1 MFGKRVTL
9 FKLLGF
15 EVRVDLSWLVLAA
28 LITWSL
34 AKGVF
39 PHYVPGLEAASY
51 WWMGLVGA
59 LALFGSIVLHELSHS
74 LVARRDGLPMK
85 GITLFIF
92 GGVAEMG
99 EEPPSAGAEFRMA
112 VAGPLASVVIGVTSL
127 GLYAAGSRGGW
138 PQTATAILG
147 YVGWVNLLLAAFNMV
162 PAFPLDG
169 GRVLRAGL
177 WKLKDNLRWATR
189 IASAV
194 GSAFGYLLM
203 FLGVVNM
210 FRGDI
215 VGGLWWLLIGMFL
228 NSASQGSYQHLLV
241 RRALAGEAVS
251 RFMKRN
257 PVTVTGEISVAELVE
272 DYVYTYHYKMYPVVD
287 GGRLSG
293 CVTTADVKQVRRD
306 QWPQRRVR
314 DIAQACSERN
324 TVAPDS
330 DATEALAVM
339 HRGNLSRL
347 MVVDSGRLVGVL
359 ALKDLMRF
367 IGLKMDLEGKG
378 D

>member
-1 MFGKRVTL
+1 
-9 FKLLGF
+9 
-15 EVRVDLSWLVLAA
+15 
-28 LITWSL
+28 
-34 AKGVF
+34 
-39 PHYVPGLEAASY
+39 
-51 WWMGLVGA
+51 
-59 LALFGSIVLHELSHS
+59 
-74 LVARRDGLPMK
+74 VARRDGLTMK

-112 VAGPLASVVIGVTSL
+112 VAGPLASVVIGVVAL

-138 PQTATAILG
+138 PSAVTGILG

-177 WKLKDNLRWATR
+177 WKLRDNLRWATR

-194 GSAFGYLLM
+194 GSVFGYLLM

-228 NSASQGSYQHLLV
+228 NSASQGSYQRLLV
-241 RRALAGEAVS
+241 RRALSGEAVG
-251 RFMKRN
+251 RFMKRD
-257 PVTVTGEISVAELVE
+257 PVTVTADTSVAELVE
-272 DYVYTYHYKMYPVVD
+272 DYVYTHHYKMYPVLD
-287 GGRLSG
+287 GDRLSG
-293 CVTTADVKQVRRD
+293 CVTTADVKQVPRD
-306 QWPQRRVR
+306 QWSQRRVR
-314 DIAQACSERN
+314 DIVQACSELN
-324 TVAPDS
+324 TVTPS
-330 DATEALAVM
+330 TDATEALAVM

-359 ALKDLMRF
+359 ALKDLMKF